1 MNISASKLSRVVS
14 RHTKTRV
21 LVLGDLMVDEFI
33 WGSVSRISP
42 EAPVPVVHVSDET
55 TLLGGAANVV
65 NNIISLGGEAV
76 ICGIAGRDRMGE
88 KLLDALDDMNVD
100 TTGVFM
106 HKDQITSIK
115 TRIIAHS
122 QQVVRFDR
130 EQVRDLDGR
139 TAAKIVDFVTRT
151 ADSVQ
156 SVIISDYGK
165 GMITSRLLKKIIP
178 IILRKC
184 RVLAIDPK
192 TNNFPLY
199 SEATVI
205 TPNHH
210 EAEQATKIPIKSSSD
225 IVKAGKLLLKRL
237 RCKSVLITWGE
248 RGMVL
253 LEQTGAIS
261 HIPSTAKEV
270 FDVTGAGDTVI
281 STFALSRG
289 AGADLREASVLSNIA
304 AGIVVGKVGTA
315 TAMSSELLSAIR
327 TGPASLRTFTPWDEE
342 GTPIRRKRRPAG
354 K

>member
-1 MNISASKLSRVVS
+1 
-14 RHTKTRV
+14 
-21 LVLGDLMVDEFI
+21 MVDEFI

-65 NNIISLGGEAV
+65 NNIVSLGGEAV
-76 ICGIAGRDRMGE
+76 ICGVAGCDSMGE
-88 KLLDALDDMNVD
+88 KLLDALDEMNVD
-100 TTGVFM
+100 TTGIVM
-106 HKDQITSIK
+106 HKEQITSIK

-130 EQVRDLDGR
+130 EQIRALDGR
-139 TAAKIVDFVTRT
+139 TAAKIVDFITRT

-156 SVIISDYGK
+156 AVIISDYGK

-178 IILRKC
+178 IIRRKC

-192 TNNFPLY
+192 INHFPLY
-199 SEATVI
+199 KEATVI
-205 TPNHH
+205 TPNHY
-210 EAEQATKIPIKSSSD
+210 EAEQATKISIKSGRD
-225 IVKAGKLLLKRL
+225 IVKAGKLLLNRL
-237 RCKSVLITWGE
+237 KCKSVLITWGE

-253 LEQTGAIS
+253 LEKNGAIS
-261 HIPSTAKEV
+261 HIPSTAREV

-315 TAMSSELLSAIR
+315 TTFNSELLTAIR
-327 TGPASLRTFTPWDEE
+327 TGPASLRTFTPWNEE
-342 GTPIRRKRRPAG
+342 GTPVERKRRPEG
-354 K
+354 Q